1 MTTSVVHPAEMER
14 MLQARLEA
22 AHAKRVAPHRPPAA
36 ASRRR
41 FPRTP
46 AVLLV
51 GLVLALSATAAFA
64 DAGALDVQ
72 VANSAGYEFDTTD
85 DGAIVEYIGKDN
97 EDFGSSGTG
106 VINSFLQTQN
116 TPSEEGYNT
125 DGVRQFNTGSSP
137 TFNRSILVSEI
148 PVVECEAL
156 DDAISDP
163 AETGF
168 CWELFAD
175 INDSNANDPDAAQIQ
190 LTELEIWLTTNKNI
204 TGYVQTG
211 DAGFT
216 SGANEVYDFEG
227 TVLINDVNSGSGRG
241 DLRYLVP
248 LTGIDLATL
257 APACEYGSSDCA
269 TYFVV
274 YTEWGDTEGGAYI
287 SDSGFEEW
295 TVKRYPSL
303 QIVKNT
309 LGGDGT
315 FEFAVTGDPT
325 DPPDTS
331 PSITTS
337 GGTGSTPAYVIDPGT
352 YTVDELEP
360 PAGWAFSGAVCSFD
374 GGTATVYTPGDEL
387 EIDDDEHVVC
397 TFTNVRE
404 GSITIIKDTVP
415 DGDQDFAYTTTGAE
429 LAGFTLD
436 DNGNNGDGTS
446 NTKAFTGLSDFSG
459 ARTVSE
465 TLVAGWDLTN
475 IVCSGDTEL
484 LIGADADFD
493 AGDTGVTI
501 NLDPGEDVTCTF
513 TNTEEGS
520 ITIIKDTVP
529 DGDQDFAYTTTG
541 AELAGFT
548 LDDNGN
554 NGDGTSNT
562 KAFTGLSDFSGA
574 RTVSETLVAGW
585 DLTNIVCS
593 GDTELLIGADADFD
607 AGDTGVTINLDPGE
621 DVTCTFTNTELPTI
635 IVEKITTG
643 TAGGPFGF
651 TTTGGNGL
659 TTPFDLTTVTPG
671 VAVSTSFEIA
681 SAGVGGNYSVTESTM
696 PGGFVLTDVDCTV
709 TIAGVAGTTTGQDLA
724 TKTGTITNLTAGTTV
739 TCTFVNS
746 GALTTRTQG
755 FWSTHSWLV
764 ALVWNESGGT
774 IDTFTHDGMTEAERT
789 LCGELLQVDDVMG
802 GFWSNIAKQTDGD
815 KRSKLDQARM
825 QLAQQ
830 LLAAILNN
838 QLFGSAP
845 SGTIS
850 IEDARDAF
858 CTGDLAA
865 VKAAASAMAAFNEG
879 GDSGE
884 FTPGGS
890 ADAKHARE
898 IADLA
903 FWDDLP

>member
-1 MTTSVVHPAEMER
+1 
-14 MLQARLEA
+14 
-22 AHAKRVAPHRPPAA
+22 
-36 ASRRR
+36 
-41 FPRTP
+41 
-46 AVLLV
+46 
-51 GLVLALSATAAFA
+51 
-64 DAGALDVQ
+64 
-72 VANSAGYEFDTTD
+72 
-85 DGAIVEYIGKDN
+85 
-97 EDFGSSGTG
+97 
-106 VINSFLQTQN
+106 
-116 TPSEEGYNT
+116 
-125 DGVRQFNTGSSP
+125 
-137 TFNRSILVSEI
+137 
-148 PVVECEAL
+148 
-156 DDAISDP
+156 
-163 AETGF
+163 
-168 CWELFAD
+168 
-175 INDSNANDPDAAQIQ
+175 
-190 LTELEIWLTTNKNI
+190 
-204 TGYVQTG
+204 
-211 DAGFT
+211 
-216 SGANEVYDFEG
+216 
-227 TVLINDVNSGSGRG
+227 
-241 DLRYLVP
+241 LVP
-248 LTGIDLATL
+248 LSGVDLATL
-257 APACEYGSSDCA
+257 APECAYGSSDCE

-274 YTEWGDTEGGAYI
+274 YTEWGDTEGGNYI

-309 LGGDGT
+309 VGGDDT

-337 GGTGSTPAYVIDPGT
+337 AGVGSTPAYLIEPGT

-360 PAGWAFSGAVCSFD
+360 PTGWAFSGAVCSFD
-374 GGTATVYTPGDEL
+374 GATATAYNPGDEL
-387 EIDDDEHVVC
+387 DIDDDEHVVC

-415 DGDQDFAYTTTGAE
+415 DGGQDFAYTTTGAE

-436 DNGNNGDGTS
+436 DNGNNADGTS
-446 NTKAFTGLSDFSG
+446 NTKAFTGLSDFSA
-459 ARTVSE
+459 ARTVAE
-465 TLVAGWDLTN
+465 TA
-475 IVCSGDTEL
+475 
-484 LIGADADFD
+484 
-493 AGDTGVTI
+493 
-501 NLDPGEDVTCTF
+501 
-513 TNTEEGS
+513 
-520 ITIIKDTVP
+520 
-529 DGDQDFAYTTTG
+529 
-541 AELAGFT
+541 
-548 LDDNGN
+548 
-554 NGDGTSNT
+554 
-562 KAFTGLSDFSGA
+562 
-574 RTVSETLVAGW
+574 VSGW

-635 IVEKITTG
+635 IVEKMTTG

-651 TTTGGNGL
+651 TTTGGNGF

-681 SAGVGGNYSVTESTM
+681 SAGIGGNYSVTESTM
-696 PGGFVLTDVDCTV
+696 PAGFVLTDVDCAV
-709 TIAGVAGTTTGQDLA
+709 TTAGVAGTTTGQDLA

-764 ALVWNESGGT
+764 AEVWSPDGGT
-774 IDTFTHDGMTEAERT
+774 IHTFTHDGMTDAERS
-789 LCGELLQVDDVMG
+789 LCGELLAVDDVMG
-802 GFWSNIAKQTDGD
+802 GFWSNIAKETDGT

-838 QLFGSAP
+838 QLFGSSP
-845 SGTIS
+845 SGSIS
-850 IEDARDAF
+850 IDAAKDAF

-890 ADAKHARE
+890 ADAKHARA
-898 IADLA
+898 IADLQ

>member
-1 MTTSVVHPAEMER
+1 MTATVVHPAEMER
-14 MLQARLEA
+14 LLEARLDA
-22 AHAKRVAPHRPPAA
+22 AHTKRAALHRAPAPA
-36 ASRRR
+36 RRR
-41 FPRTP
+41 RLPRTP

-51 GLVLALSATAAFA
+51 GLVLALSATAVFA

-72 VANSAGYEFDTTD
+72 VANTQGYEFDTTD

-106 VINSFLQTQN
+106 VINSFLQTQD

-125 DGVRQFNTGSSP
+125 DGITQFDTGSSP

-148 PVVECEAL
+148 PVVDCEAL

-163 AETGF
+163 AETGL

-204 TGYVQTG
+204 TGYVQAG
-211 DAGFT
+211 DAGFS
-216 SGANEVYDFEG
+216 SGATEVYDFEG

-248 LTGIDLATL
+248 LSGVDLATL
-257 APACEYGSSDCA
+257 APECAYGSSDCE

-274 YTEWGDTEGGAYI
+274 YTEWGDTEGGNYI

-309 LGGDGT
+309 VGGDDT

-337 GGTGSTPAYVIDPGT
+337 AGVGSTPAYLIEPGT

-360 PAGWAFSGAVCSFD
+360 PTGWAFSGAVCSFD
-374 GGTATVYTPGDEL
+374 GATATAYNPGDEL
-387 EIDDDEHVVC
+387 DIDDDEHVVC

-415 DGDQDFAYTTTGAE
+415 DGGQDFAYTTTGAE

-436 DNGNNGDGTS
+436 DNGNNADGTS
-446 NTKAFTGLSDFSG
+446 NTKAFTGLSDFSA
-459 ARTVSE
+459 ARTVAE
-465 TLVAGWDLTN
+465 TA
-475 IVCSGDTEL
+475 
-484 LIGADADFD
+484 
-493 AGDTGVTI
+493 
-501 NLDPGEDVTCTF
+501 
-513 TNTEEGS
+513 
-520 ITIIKDTVP
+520 
-529 DGDQDFAYTTTG
+529 
-541 AELAGFT
+541 
-548 LDDNGN
+548 
-554 NGDGTSNT
+554 
-562 KAFTGLSDFSGA
+562 
-574 RTVSETLVAGW
+574 VSGW

-635 IVEKITTG
+635 IVEKMTTG

-651 TTTGGNGL
+651 TTTGGNGF

-681 SAGVGGNYSVTESTM
+681 SAGIGGNYSVTESTM
-696 PGGFVLTDVDCTV
+696 PAGFVLTDVDCAV
-709 TIAGVAGTTTGQDLA
+709 TTAGVAGTTTGQDLA

-764 ALVWNESGGT
+764 AEVWSPDGGT
-774 IDTFTHDGMTEAERT
+774 IHTFTHDGMTDAERS
-789 LCGELLQVDDVMG
+789 LCGELLAVDDVMG
-802 GFWSNIAKQTDGD
+802 GFWSNIAKETDGT

-838 QLFGSAP
+838 QLFGSSP
-845 SGTIS
+845 SGSIS
-850 IEDARDAF
+850 IDAAKDAF

-890 ADAKHARE
+890 ADAKHARA
-898 IADLA
+898 IADLQ

>member
-1 MTTSVVHPAEMER
+1 
-14 MLQARLEA
+14 
-22 AHAKRVAPHRPPAA
+22 
-36 ASRRR
+36 
-41 FPRTP
+41 
-46 AVLLV
+46 
-51 GLVLALSATAAFA
+51 
-64 DAGALDVQ
+64 
-72 VANSAGYEFDTTD
+72 
-85 DGAIVEYIGKDN
+85 
-97 EDFGSSGTG
+97 
-106 VINSFLQTQN
+106 
-116 TPSEEGYNT
+116 
-125 DGVRQFNTGSSP
+125 
-137 TFNRSILVSEI
+137 
-148 PVVECEAL
+148 
-156 DDAISDP
+156 
-163 AETGF
+163 
-168 CWELFAD
+168 
-175 INDSNANDPDAAQIQ
+175 
-190 LTELEIWLTTNKNI
+190 
-204 TGYVQTG
+204 
-211 DAGFT
+211 
-216 SGANEVYDFEG
+216 
-227 TVLINDVNSGSGRG
+227 
-241 DLRYLVP
+241 
-248 LTGIDLATL
+248 
-257 APACEYGSSDCA
+257 
-269 TYFVV
+269 V
-274 YTEWGDTEGGAYI
+274 YTEWGDTEGGNYI

-309 LGGDGT
+309 VGGDDT

-337 GGTGSTPAYVIDPGT
+337 AGVGSTPAYLIEPGT

-360 PAGWAFSGAVCSFD
+360 PTGWAFSGAVCSFD
-374 GGTATVYTPGDEL
+374 GATATAYNPGDEL
-387 EIDDDEHVVC
+387 DIDDDEHVVC

-415 DGDQDFAYTTTGAE
+415 DGGQDFAYTTTGAE

-436 DNGNNGDGTS
+436 DNGNNADGTS
-446 NTKAFTGLSDFSG
+446 NTKAFTGLSDFSA
-459 ARTVSE
+459 ARTVAE
-465 TLVAGWDLTN
+465 TA
-475 IVCSGDTEL
+475 
-484 LIGADADFD
+484 
-493 AGDTGVTI
+493 
-501 NLDPGEDVTCTF
+501 
-513 TNTEEGS
+513 
-520 ITIIKDTVP
+520 
-529 DGDQDFAYTTTG
+529 
-541 AELAGFT
+541 
-548 LDDNGN
+548 
-554 NGDGTSNT
+554 
-562 KAFTGLSDFSGA
+562 
-574 RTVSETLVAGW
+574 VSGW

-651 TTTGGNGL
+651 TTTGGNGF

-681 SAGVGGNYSVTESTM
+681 SAGIGGNYSVTESTM
-696 PGGFVLTDVDCTV
+696 PAGFVLTDVDCAV
-709 TIAGVAGTTTGQDLA
+709 TTAGVAGTTTGQDLA

-764 ALVWNESGGT
+764 AEVWSPDGGT
-774 IDTFTHDGMTEAERT
+774 IDTFTHDGMTDAERS
-789 LCGELLQVDDVMG
+789 LCGELLAVDDVMG
-802 GFWSNIAKQTDGD
+802 GFWSNIAKETDGT

-838 QLFGSAP
+838 QLFGSSP
-845 SGTIS
+845 SGSIS
-850 IEDARDAF
+850 IDAAKDAF

-890 ADAKHARE
+890 ADAKDARA
-898 IADLA
+898 IADLQ